1 VGCGEATNLS
11 SEGGGGARAANAA
24 AARPDDEEIVVI
36 VPTIRDGRHLPVDEH
51 LPRHGWIPNARETK
65 QNPRSSAQFNAA
77 GGNLA
82 QQNRGDKRARN
93 FAGGNNTKLFRSK
106 SAPAILTDDTEG
118 FVTGASGFRRS
129 HRMYVTC
136 GSRSRLRFC
145 LASS

>member
-82 QQNRGDKRARN
+82 SAEPRGQTSQK
-93 FAGGNNTKLFRSK
+93 
-106 SAPAILTDDTEG
+106 
-118 FVTGASGFRRS
+118 FRR
-129 HRMYVTC
+129 RK
-136 GSRSRLRFC
+136 
-145 LASS
+145 